1 MKNILLLLSSVA
13 LTACSSVSVIEER
26 ENAALA
32 PKSAPAELFVRPF
45 DVAKGA
51 QFDVAAPRGKEDARV
66 EVGLGIVNGMLSRGE
81 RWVAP
86 TKALEQGQR
95 WPRKGILVEGNVVRA
110 EQGSRALRIGIG
122 FGLGRTHLDTTVRVF
137 NLEASATKP
146 WLTYKTTGG
155 SNMEPGLVTGLV
167 APGAV
172 AVPLVAT
179 ITSTAISGVTKGNKG
194 VSQDAK
200 RTGRAIVATIHDSL
214 ASKGLVRRKAWPKRI
229 GTLGTPVGQLNVPS
243 ID

>member
-1 MKNILLLLSSVA
+1 MKKILFLLSSVA
-13 LTACSSVSVIEER
+13 LTACSSVSVTEER

-32 PKSAPAELFVRPF
+32 PKSAPAELFVRSF

-86 TKALEQGQR
+86 TKVLEQAQKC
-95 WPRKGILVEGNVVRA
+95 PRKGILVEGTVVRA

-214 ASKGLVRRKAWPKRI
+214 ASKGLVKRKAWPKRI